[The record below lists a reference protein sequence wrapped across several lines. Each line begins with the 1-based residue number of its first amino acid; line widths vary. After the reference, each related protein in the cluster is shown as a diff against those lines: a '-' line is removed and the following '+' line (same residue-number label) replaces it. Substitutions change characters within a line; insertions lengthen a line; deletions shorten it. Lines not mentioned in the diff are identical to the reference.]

1 MHLKFLSFMGIC
13 VLLLS
18 LLTGCTAYMAGNSNL
33 GKENYEAAI
42 SNYIEVLSKNPQHW
56 QARQRLG
63 FAYLKTGQFDQAVRE
78 LETSLVEKPGE
89 PFATFYLGLTW
100 LNKGENLR
108 AIQAWR
114 TYKNEENPLVEE
126 EINRQLMVLEMVES
140 LRFAKQALAEEEK
153 LQRTPPQSGTVSVF
167 YFKDITPDN
176 RFRPV
181 QKALAT
187 MIITD
192 LAKIGS
198 LKVLERLRVQCLLT
212 EMQMGQ
218 CGIVDE
224 QSAPRAGRL
233 LGAENLIVGT
243 LEPGS
248 MAVKTSVTSTS
259 KKDVVG
265 GFSVTAAEEEFF
277 KLQKEVVFNIIQILK
292 VSLTAEEEKLVGKY
306 HTKSFKAVVYFGQ
319 GLDALDTSDW
329 KKAKNLF
336 KMAYKEDPEFLLAK
350 FYQDGCPGGAT
361 PAMATMASMSQSDLA
376 DMAEASVDA
385 VGAPGGG
392 ERGSLEE
399 GTVPGP
405 QETASSTSAT
415 PSTGSIT
422 VSW

>member
-1 MHLKFLSFMGIC
+1 MHLKFLSFLGIC
-13 VLLLS
+13 ALLLS

-42 SNYIEVLSKNPQHW
+42 SNYIEALSKNPKHW

-63 FAYLKTGQFDQAVRE
+63 FAYLKTGQFDKAVRE
-78 LETSLVEKPGE
+78 FETSLVEKPGE

-108 AIQAWR
+108 AIEAWR

-192 LAKIGS
+192 LAQIES
-198 LKVLERLRVQCLLT
+198 LQVMERLRVQCLLT

-292 VSLTAEEEKLVGKY
+292 VSMTAEEEKLVGKY

-319 GLDALDTSDW
+319 GLDALDTSEW
-329 KKAKNLF
+329 EKAKNLF
-336 KMAYKEDPEFLLAK
+336 KMAYQEDPEFLLAK

-361 PAMATMASMSQSDLA
+361 PAMATMTSMSQSELA
-376 DMAEASVDA
+376 DMAEASVGA
-385 VGAPGGG
+385 VGAPGG
-392 ERGSLEE
+392 EEGSLEE

-405 QETASSTSAT
+405 ETPSPAASS

>member
-1 MHLKFLSFMGIC
+1 MHLKFLSFLGIC
-13 VLLLS
+13 ALLLS

-42 SNYIEVLSKNPQHW
+42 SNYIEVLSKNPKHW

-108 AIQAWR
+108 AIKAWR

-192 LAKIGS
+192 LAQIES
-198 LKVLERLRVQCLLT
+198 LQVMERLRVQCLLT

-265 GFSVTAAEEEFF
+265 GFSVTNCSGGGVLQAPEGSGFQYYPDIEGFHDGGRGEAGRQIPYE
-277 KLQKEVVFNIIQILK
+277 KLQGGCVFWPRSGRSGHQRL
-292 VSLTAEEEKLVGKY
+292 GK
-306 HTKSFKAVVYFGQ
+306 GQ
-319 GLDALDTSDW
+319 ELI
-329 KKAKNLF
+329 
-336 KMAYKEDPEFLLAK
+336 
-350 FYQDGCPGGAT
+350 QDG
-361 PAMATMASMSQSDLA
+361 L
-376 DMAEASVDA
+376 
-385 VGAPGGG
+385 
-392 ERGSLEE
+392 
-399 GTVPGP
+399 
-405 QETASSTSAT
+405 
-415 PSTGSIT
+415 
-422 VSW
+422 